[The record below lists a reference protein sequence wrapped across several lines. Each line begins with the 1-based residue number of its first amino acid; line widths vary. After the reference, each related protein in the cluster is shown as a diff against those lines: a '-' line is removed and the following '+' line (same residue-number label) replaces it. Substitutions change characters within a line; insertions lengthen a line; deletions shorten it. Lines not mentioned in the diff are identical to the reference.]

1 MFRLKRK
8 PLHPFDRIGTAT
20 AMVEFDIFGHSSEH
34 EGHAVMLKDASKLFH
49 RVVKCVKDVAGVGA
63 SIVTFSRLGDG

>member
-8 PLHPFDRIGTAT
+8 PLHPFNRIGTAT
-20 AMVEFDIFGHSSEH
+20 AIVELDIFGHSSED
-34 EGHAVMLKDASKLFH
+34 EGHAIMLKDASKLLH
-49 RVVKCVKDVAGVGA
+49 RVVKCVKDVVGVGD